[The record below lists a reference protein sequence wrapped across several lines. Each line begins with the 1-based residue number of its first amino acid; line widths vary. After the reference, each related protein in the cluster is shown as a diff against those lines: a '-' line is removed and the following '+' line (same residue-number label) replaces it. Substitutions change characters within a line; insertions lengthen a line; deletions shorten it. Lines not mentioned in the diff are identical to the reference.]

1 MQKKGFSVLSVSC
14 VIVLLIVYMKERVNS
29 RDMVIQRGIRG
40 KIFKRIIISLWL
52 IMETEFRTGC
62 KKNFYVLNT

>member
-1 MQKKGFSVLSVSC
+1 MQKKGFSVLSVYC

-62 KKNFYVLNT
+62 KKYFYVLNT

>member
-1 MQKKGFSVLSVSC
+1 MQKKGFSVLSFYC

-52 IMETEFRTGC
+52 IMETEFRIGC
-62 KKNFYVLNT
+62 KKYFYVLNT

>member
-1 MQKKGFSVLSVSC
+1 MG
-14 VIVLLIVYMKERVNS
+14 
-29 RDMVIQRGIRG
+29 IQRGKRG

-62 KKNFYVLNT
+62 KKNFYVLNS